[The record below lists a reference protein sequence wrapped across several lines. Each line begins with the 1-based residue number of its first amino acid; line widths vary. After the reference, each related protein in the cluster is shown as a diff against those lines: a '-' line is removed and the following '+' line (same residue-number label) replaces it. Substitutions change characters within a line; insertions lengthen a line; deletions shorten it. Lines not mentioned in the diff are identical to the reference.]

1 MYIRIE
7 FDQLES
13 KETQR
18 TMFLFFG
25 SPNGTFL
32 CSRGA
37 SPVCTRAID
46 AASGG
51 SVAMWY
57 VDEEVVEKYYNGV
70 ERALTSLRSY
80 TGVKRVDVIPFT
92 EHPSQFTD
100 RFEELDTILL
110 KYVDG
115 V

>member
-7 FDQLES
+7 FDHLES
-13 KETQR
+13 KETQA
-18 TMFLFFG
+18 TIFLFFG

-37 SPVCTRAID
+37 HPVSVKAIHD
-46 AASGG
+46 ASGG

-57 VDEEVVEKYYNGV
+57 VDKEVIEKYYGGV
-70 ERALTSLRSY
+70 ECALTGLRSY
-80 TGVKRVDVIPFT
+80 KGVKRVDVVPYK
-92 EHPSQFTD
+92 ESPSHFID
-100 RFEELDTILL
+100 RFEELDMILL